1 MNRWRWSV
9 LILTILLLI
18 SCGAQPN
25 GEAQIS
31 APTAAVR
38 GIQFSS
44 SEIPA
49 TFTAVPAPQAP
60 ATPAPSAMPRPTQT
74 PRATATLQIPAG
86 YRRTIGFSAQNRP
99 IRSYQ
104 FGSGATTLVFI
115 GGIHGGYEW
124 NSILLAYQA
133 IDYFLEHPDVMPVDV
148 KLFVIPN
155 TNPDGLALLTGQD
168 GRFTA
173 DDLPANTFPGRFNG
187 NGIDLNRNWD
197 CDWSPTAVWRDQSV
211 SAGDEPF
218 SEPETRALRDFLLT
232 QQPAAVIFW
241 HSAANG
247 VYPSD
252 CGPSF
257 PASLQLAEIYSK
269 AANYPL
275 RREFTS
281 YVITGD
287 ASNWLATQNIP
298 AITVELK
305 SDEALEWEKNLAGMM
320 AVLQQ
325 YAP

>member
-9 LILTILLLI
+9 LTLTIILLI
-18 SCGAQPN
+18 SCGAEPSS
-25 GEAQIS
+25 EVQIS
-31 APTAAVR
+31 AATAAVL
-38 GIQFSS
+38 GTQFSS

-49 TFTAVPAPQAP
+49 TFTAVPVPQAS
-60 ATPAPSAMPRPTQT
+60 ATSTPPVTPHPTQI
-74 PRATATLQIPAG
+74 PEATATLQIPAG
-86 YRRTIGFSAQNRP
+86 YRRTIGFSTQNRP

-124 NSILLAYQA
+124 NTILLAYQT
-133 IDYFLEHPDVMPVDV
+133 IDYLLDHPEAVPVDV
-148 KLFVIPN
+148 KLFVVPN
-155 TNPDGLALLTGQD
+155 ANPDGLALLMGQD

-173 DDLPANTFPGRFNG
+173 DDLPADTFPGRFNG
-187 NGIDLNRNWD
+187 NGVDLNRNWD
-197 CDWSPTAVWRDQSV
+197 CDWSPTAVWRDESV
-211 SAGDEPF
+211 SAGAEPF
-218 SEPETRALRDFLLT
+218 SEPETRALRDFLLA
-232 QQPAAVIFW
+232 QQPTAVIFW

-252 CGPSF
+252 CGQSF
-257 PASLQLAEIYSK
+257 PASLQLAEIYSQ

-281 YVITGD
+281 YAITGD
-287 ASNWLATQNIP
+287 AGNWLATQNIP

-305 SDEALEWEKNLAGMM
+305 SDEALEWEKNLAGIT

-325 YAP
+325 HMP